1 MLSSFGHVM
10 TAGICRHLSW
20 SCVVSMFLDLLFLV
34 LSTIITILYIRSY
47 SIIYFLEIRIIF
59 NLLHFSLL
67 NYVSLRT
74 IFHQSLALPAIDS
87 PVCFLAHFPCGLSPR
102 LVSALVQ
109 CFSILCQNH
118 SESWKKFQSAGCHFR
133 ESHWGS
139 LDWGWIISISNK
151 LPDVDADAADPQSH
165 FCAIV
170 ALLHYPTFPQHISM
184 FYSICLECP
193 SLTSSF
199 GKFILI
205 FWAQI

>member
-20 SCVVSMFLDLLFLV
+20 SCVVSMFLDLLLLV

-87 PVCFLAHFPCGLSPR
+87 RLLSCSLSLWPVTTISQCSRPVLLNPAPESLRELEKIPECRVPLQRVSLRQSRLGLDNQHF
-102 LVSALVQ
+102 
-109 CFSILCQNH
+109 
-118 SESWKKFQSAGCHFR
+118 
-133 ESHWGS
+133 
-139 LDWGWIISISNK
+139 
-151 LPDVDADAADPQSH
+151 
-165 FCAIV
+165 
-170 ALLHYPTFPQHISM
+170 
-184 FYSICLECP
+184 
-193 SLTSSF
+193 
-199 GKFILI
+199 
-205 FWAQI
+205 